1 MDQTGA
7 IVLIAAL
14 FIIMFGMGLTL
25 TLDDFRRV
33 VKSPKAVIAGL
44 VNQIIFLPL
53 IGFALAFAFNADT
66 TLAVGLIII
75 AACPGGA
82 TSNLITHL
90 AKGDTALSVSLTAI
104 SSLITI
110 FTIPLFVALALR
122 TFMGVDETVDVNV
135 PRIFAQLLVIIV
147 IPVSLGMWV
156 RAKKASFAN
165 QMERPVKIA
174 SALVLALVIAGL
186 IVKEKDNIFTYFQQ
200 AGLMAL
206 TLNLSTM
213 LLGFGTA
220 LVLRLNRAQTL
231 TISIETG
238 IQNGTMAIGVA
249 TLALQNSAMA
259 IPAAI
264 YSLIMFAT
272 GFGLI
277 MIGTTNSAK
286 AKNLDFPGS

>member
-1 MDQTGA
+1 MNQTGA

-25 TLDDFRRV
+25 TVNDFKRV
-33 VKSPKAVIAGL
+33 AKSPKAVTVGL
-44 VNQIIFLPL
+44 INQIILLPL
-53 IGFALAFAFNADT
+53 IGFVLAFAFKADT

-104 SSLITI
+104 SSIITI
-110 FTIPLFVALALR
+110 FTIPLLVALALK
-122 TFMGVDETVDVNV
+122 TFMGVDESVSINV

-156 RAKKASFAN
+156 RAKRESFAN
-165 QMERPVKIA
+165 RMERPVKIA
-174 SALVLALVIAGL
+174 SALVLALVIVGL
-186 IVKEKDNIFTYFQQ
+186 IVKEQENIFSYFQQ

-206 TLNLSTM
+206 SLNLSTM
-213 LLGFGTA
+213 LLGFLTA
-220 LVLRLNRAQTL
+220 VLLRLNRAQTL

-272 GFGLI
+272 GFAII
-277 MIGTTNSAK
+277 MIGTSNSAK
-286 AKNLDFPGS
+286 AKKNTQLS